1 VQCLACG
8 GRIEPALLRAGSVRC
23 LDCRATNKVLDAKL
37 VEASQQRTPVRSLAE
52 SFARRL
58 FG

>member
-8 GRIEPALLRAGSVRC
+8 GSIEPALLRAGSVRC
-23 LDCRATNKVLDAKL
+23 LDCRAGNRALDAKL
-37 VEASQQRTPVRSLAE
+37 VEGKPHRPPVKALAE
-52 SFARRL
+52 RFGMRL